1 MSTLQMAPPKPCRG
15 QPAWEIATLFPPQ
28 GLWSEEDY
36 LDLET
41 NRLVEFTDGLVE
53 VLPMPTTSHQ
63 MIVLYL
69 CNALAAYARDQ
80 GAGMA
85 LLAPL
90 RVRLREGAYREP
102 DVLFMLAEHASRV
115 GEEYWDGADLVME
128 VVSKKD
134 RARDLVRKR
143 RDYAAAGI
151 PEYWI
156 VDPQRSQITVLRLAN
171 GKYAV
176 HGEFKRGTR
185 ATSALLK
192 GFSVDVSAALAAK

>member
-1 MSTLQMAPPKPCRG
+1 MSTLQAAPPKPRRG

-28 GLWSEEDY
+28 GLWSEEEY

-63 MIVLYL
+63 GIVFYL
-69 CNALAAYARDQ
+69 CSTLVEYAKH
-80 GAGMA
+80 GIAGTA
-85 LLAPL
+85 RVAPL
-90 RVRLREGAYREP
+90 RVRLREGMYREP
-102 DVLFMLAEHASRV
+102 DVLFMLAAHASRA
-115 GEEYWDGADLVME
+115 GEEYWEGADLVME

-156 VDPQRSQITVLRLAN
+156 VDPQRGQITVLRLAN
-171 GKYAV
+171 DRYTV
-176 HGEFKRGTR
+176 HGEFKRGTQ

-192 GFSVDVSAALAAK
+192 GFAVDVSAALSAK

>member
-1 MSTLQMAPPKPCRG
+1 MSTLQAAPPKPRRG

-28 GLWSEEDY
+28 GLWSEEEY

-53 VLPMPTTSHQ
+53 VLPMPTLSHQ
-63 MIVLYL
+63 KIVAYL
-69 CNALAAYARDQ
+69 HQVLTAFVEAARL
-80 GAGMA
+80 GVTVF
-85 LLAPL
+85 APFRMHL
-90 RVRLREGAYREP
+90 PGNLYREP
-102 DVLFMLAEHASRV
+102 DVLFMLAAHASRA
-115 GEEYWDGADLVME
+115 GEEYWEGADLVME

-151 PEYWI
+151 PEYWV
-156 VDPQRSQITVLRLAN
+156 VDPQHGQITVLRLTN
-171 GKYAV
+171 GRYTV
-176 HGEFKRGTR
+176 HGEFKRGTQ

-192 GFSVDVSAALAAK
+192 GFTVDVSAALSAK